1 MSKEN
6 LLPLLLINAE
16 LSNKQEKTLKK
27 LFKDIAAKNNN
38 ERDAEDWFILGATE
52 LRNENYDEAL
62 DALTFAVESNPEFE
76 AAYKFRATAYALLE
90 DMERAMEDINKAL
103 ELDDAYAD
111 AYIERASFHRAGQQW
126 DAALSDLDKAIAADD
141 ESDEPFILKGKTLY
155 DAGRYDEA
163 IETFNDVLEDD
174 TKNVE
179 VLASRGL
186 AYFFE
191 GQAENALA
199 DIRRARTL
207 EGGSTVSEFNM
218 GLVMSA
224 LPEHSKQAYRHFEKA
239 FKKDRKILVKYVE
252 MSENHESDRLLSRLD
267 DIMKEMES
275 RKDENFYTRELFDLL
290 SRRLEEAK
298 EAAAAK

>member
-141 ESDEPFILKGKTLY
+141 ESDEPFTLKGKTLY

>member
-298 EAAAAK
+298 EAAAK